1 MSVKRESTVTTTFV
15 LFVCFV
21 FVFICSR
28 VAFFSLGVDWGGLRR
43 EWVELLCKALF
54 SHESGFF
61 TRFNAD
67 DPQALVGVRL
77 LSSGYIGVCQ
87 LAENNDRF
95 TSLPNSCLITRS

>member
-1 MSVKRESTVTTTFV
+1 MSVKGESTVTTTFV

-21 FVFICSR
+21 FVFICLR

-87 LAENNDRF
+87 LAEKNDRF
-95 TSLPNSCLITRS
+95 TSFSNSCLTTRS

>member
-1 MSVKRESTVTTTFV
+1 MFSFCFH
-15 LFVCFV
+15 LFT
-21 FVFICSR
+21 CSF
-28 VAFFSLGVDWGGLRR
+28 FFSLGVDWGGLRR

-77 LSSGYIGVCQ
+77 LSSGYIDVCQ
-87 LAENNDRF
+87 LAERM
-95 TSLPNSCLITRS
+95 TGSQACRTLA

>member
-1 MSVKRESTVTTTFV
+1 MSVKGESTVTTTFV

-21 FVFICSR
+21 FVFICLR

-87 LAENNDRF
+87 LAEKNDRF
-95 TSLPNSCLITRS
+95 TSFSNSCLITRS

>member
-1 MSVKRESTVTTTFV
+1 MSVKRELSVTTTFV

-21 FVFICSR
+21 FVFICLR

-77 LSSGYIGVCQ
+77 LCSVYIGVCQ
-87 LAENNDRF
+87 LAEKNDRF

>member
-21 FVFICSR
+21 FVFICLR

-67 DPQALVGVRL
+67 DPHALVGVRL

-87 LAENNDRF
+87 LAEKNDRF
-95 TSLPNSCLITRS
+95 TSFSNSCLITRS

>member
-1 MSVKRESTVTTTFV
+1 MFSFCFH
-15 LFVCFV
+15 LFT
-21 FVFICSR
+21 CSC
-28 VAFFSLGVDWGGLRR
+28 FFSLGVDWGGLRR

-77 LSSGYIGVCQ
+77 LSSVYIGVCQ
-87 LAENNDRF
+87 LAEKNDRF
-95 TSLPNSCLITRS
+95 TSLSNSCLITRS

>member
-1 MSVKRESTVTTTFV
+1 MSVKRESTVTTTFI
-15 LFVCFV
+15 LFVY
-21 FVFICSR
+21 VFICLR

-77 LSSGYIGVCQ
+77 LSSVYIGVCQ
-87 LAENNDRF
+87 LAEKNDRF
-95 TSLPNSCLITRS
+95 TSLSNSCLITRS

>member
-21 FVFICSR
+21 FVFICLR

-61 TRFNAD
+61 TRLNAD

-87 LAENNDRF
+87 LAEKNDRF

>member
-21 FVFICSR
+21 FVFICLR

-87 LAENNDRF
+87 LAEKNDRF
-95 TSLPNSCLITRS
+95 TSFSNSCLITRS

>member
-1 MSVKRESTVTTTFV
+1 MC
-15 LFVCFV
+15 LV
-21 FVFICSR
+21 FVFICLR
-28 VAFFSLGVDWGGLRR
+28 VVFFFSLGVDWGGLRR

-77 LSSGYIGVCQ
+77 LSSVYIGVCQ
-87 LAENNDRF
+87 LAEKNDRF
-95 TSLPNSCLITRS
+95 TSLSNSCLITRS

>member
-1 MSVKRESTVTTTFV
+1 MCLV
-15 LFVCFV
+15 L
-21 FVFICSR
+21 VFICLR
-28 VAFFSLGVDWGGLRR
+28 VVFFSLGVDWGGLRR

-77 LSSGYIGVCQ
+77 LSSVYIGVCQ
-87 LAENNDRF
+87 LAEKNHRF
-95 TSLPNSCLITRS
+95 TSLSNACLITSS

>member
-21 FVFICSR
+21 FVFICLR

-77 LSSGYIGVCQ
+77 LCSVYIGVCQ
-87 LAENNDRF
+87 LAEKNDRF

>member
-21 FVFICSR
+21 FVFICLR

-77 LSSGYIGVCQ
+77 LCSVYIGVCQ
-87 LAENNDRF
+87 LAEKNDRF
-95 TSLPNSCLITRS
+95 TSFSNSCLITRS

>member
-1 MSVKRESTVTTTFV
+1 M
-15 LFVCFV
+15 FV
-21 FVFICSR
+21 FVF
-28 VAFFSLGVDWGGLRR
+28 VLFFSFLGVDWGGLRR
-43 EWVELLCKALF
+43 EWAELLCKALF

-87 LAENNDRF
+87 LAEKNDRF
-95 TSLPNSCLITRS
+95 TSLSNSCLITIS

>member
-21 FVFICSR
+21 FVFICLR

-77 LSSGYIGVCQ
+77 LSSVYIGVCQ
-87 LAENNDRF
+87 LAEKNHRF
-95 TSLPNSCLITRS
+95 TSLSNACLITSS

>member
-1 MSVKRESTVTTTFV
+1 MCLV
-15 LFVCFV
+15 L
-21 FVFICSR
+21 VFICLR
-28 VAFFSLGVDWGGLRR
+28 VVFFSLGVDWGGLRR

-67 DPQALVGVRL
+67 DPQALVGVRF

-87 LAENNDRF
+87 LAEKNDRF
-95 TSLPNSCLITRS
+95 TSLSNSCLITKAILRPGKIEPI